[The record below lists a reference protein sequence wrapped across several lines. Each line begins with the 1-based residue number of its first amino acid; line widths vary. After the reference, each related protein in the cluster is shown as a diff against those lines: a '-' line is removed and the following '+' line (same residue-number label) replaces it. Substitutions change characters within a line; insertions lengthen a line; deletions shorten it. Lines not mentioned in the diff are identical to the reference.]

1 MPHTV
6 RRRVCAIRPTTMALN
21 VVNVG
26 VVKQDRKTANRSA
39 NEPCTVVSGSIEG
52 PLSRGWCKHRRCFP
66 HSPRTHTLNRR
77 RVANDHQQDQ
87 ENLRNTRT
95 HIGDNNPA
103 ITLDADPQPQRGF
116 VDSLLDRRPPGWR
129 SVWRDREA
137 TALALRRA

>member
-1 MPHTV
+1 MMFLRQDHHPRSRASPSPDTPSNPTL
-6 RRRVCAIRPTTMALN
+6 RRWIQA
-21 VVNVG
+21 
-26 VVKQDRKTANRSA
+26 
-39 NEPCTVVSGSIEG
+39 
-52 PLSRGWCKHRRCFP
+52 
-66 HSPRTHTLNRR
+66 HSPRTPTLNRR